1 MTKRDVAMVDL
12 RAAYQSQAGEIE
24 AAMRRVLESGWYI
37 LGEEVAQFEQEFA
50 RWCGAPH
57 AVSVGNGTDAIIVA
71 LRGLSIGAGDGV
83 FTVSHTAVATV
94 AAVELAGATPV
105 LVDIDPVTFTIDP
118 AKLEDAV
125 KAHAAS
131 GGKPRAVIA
140 VHLYGH
146 PCDVEAISD
155 ICRRH
160 GLFFIED
167 CAQAHGAAVNG
178 RRVGIIGDIASF
190 SFYPTKNLGAFGD
203 GGAIVTGDAALAGRC
218 AAIRQYGWR
227 ARYLSDMTGMN
238 SRLDEIQ
245 AAMLRVRLSRLDTEI
260 AARRAVAAR
269 YDAALR
275 SVIETPA
282 TRSGMDHAYHLY
294 VVRSAGRDQLAA
306 ELKARGVGTGIHY
319 PLPVHLQ
326 KAYEG
331 RIALA
336 PSGMM
341 QTERAAR
348 EVLSLPM
355 HAFLDDR
362 DVAHVIA
369 SVQDCAQNK
378 L

>member
-1 MTKRDVAMVDL
+1 
-12 RAAYQSQAGEIE
+12 
-24 AAMRRVLESGWYI
+24 
-37 LGEEVAQFEQEFA
+37 
-50 RWCGAPH
+50 
-57 AVSVGNGTDAIIVA
+57 VGNGTDAIIVA
-71 LRGLSIGAGDGV
+71 LRGLGVGAGDAV

-105 LVDIDPVTFTIDP
+105 LVDIDPATYTMDP
-118 AKLEDAV
+118 AKLEEAI
-125 KAHAAS
+125 KAYAAS
-131 GGKPRAVIA
+131 GAAGRPKAVIA

-146 PCDVEAISD
+146 PCDVEAIGD

-160 GLFFIED
+160 ELFFIED
-167 CAQAHGAAVNG
+167 CAQAHGAAAG
-178 RRVGIIGDIASF
+178 GKRVGATGDIASF

-203 GGAIVTGDAALAGRC
+203 GGAVITADKALAERC

-227 ARYLSDMTGMN
+227 ERYLSDMTGIN

-245 AAMLRVRLSRLDTEI
+245 AAMLRVRLTRLDTEI

-269 YDAALR
+269 YDAALKP
-275 SVIETPA
+275 VIDTPV
-282 TRSGMDHAYHLY
+282 TRPGVEHAYHLY
-294 VVRSAGRDQLAA
+294 VVRSARRDELAA
-306 ELKARGVGTGIHY
+306 HLKARGIGTGIHY

-326 KAYEG
+326 KAYQG

-336 PSGMM
+336 PSGMA

-355 HAFLDDR
+355 HAFLNDQ

-369 SVQDCAQNK
+369 GVQAFA
-378 L
+378 